1 MRKLLSFAGMVGL
14 VAALG
19 LVSLAA
25 SRTFTNDTGGP
36 VTGIRIT
43 FSEMVWITGYD
54 KTVFPTQDPVGVVSE
69 ITFSGGQLESLGQ
82 FQVTWSEEYA
92 TVLSHNWLSGSG
104 SSSRVQYP
112 TAFGIN
118 YAHPGWHLAQGEQSQ
133 ISNPAVLDSLR
144 GREKSLA
151 HLGEIY
157 QWLHRRFTGYSAGGA
172 TIGKATVDQLLASR
186 RLGGCHDYALV
197 YAAVARELGYPALM
211 VDTANVEWIKRF
223 QKGEQGPHVG
233 HVFVEVF
240 LIDKWVL
247 VDPTGGPYVEN
258 GYDPTKPAFRE
269 AGGGDY
275 GGASNGYYAMW
286 KGIDTRACGVHS
298 NEDNTHAMDSFA
310 RQVDVTT
317 VTYLAYVWKVF
328 AR

>member
-43 FSEMVWITGYD
+43 FSDMVWVTGYD

-69 ITFSGGQLESLGQ
+69 ITFSGGQLASLGH
-82 FQVTWSEEYA
+82 FQVTWNEEYA
-92 TVLSHNWLSGSG
+92 TVLSHSWLSGSG
-104 SSSRVQYP
+104 SLSRVQYP

-118 YAHPGWHLAQGEQSQ
+118 YAHPEWHLAQGEQSQ
-133 ISNPAVLDSLR
+133 VSSPAVLDSLR
-144 GREKSLA
+144 GREKGLA
-151 HLGEIY
+151 QLGEIY
-157 QWLHRRFTGYSAGGA
+157 QWLVRGFGEYNAGGA
-172 TIGKATVDQLLASR
+172 THGKVTVDELLASR

-211 VDTANVEWIKRF
+211 LETASVEWIERF
-223 QKGEQGPHVG
+223 QKGDRGVHAG

-240 LIDKWVL
+240 LIDRWVL
-247 VDPTGGPYVEN
+247 IDSTSGYYVHE
-258 GYDPTKPAFRE
+258 GYDPTNPAIAEPGKGF
-269 AGGGDY
+269 Y
-275 GGASNGYYAMW
+275 GESPVCYYVMK
-286 KGIDTRACGVHS
+286 KGTDARACGIDS
-298 NEDNTHAMDSFA
+298 NEENHRVMESFA
-310 RQVDVTT
+310 SQVDVTT
-317 VTYLAYVWKVF
+317 VTYPAYVWKVF

>member
-43 FSEMVWITGYD
+43 FSEMVWITGHD

-82 FQVTWSEEYA
+82 FQVTWNEEYA
-92 TVLSHNWLSGSG
+92 TVLLHEWITGSG
-104 SSSRVQYP
+104 APSSSRYQ
-112 TAFGIN
+112 TAFGID
-118 YAHPGWHLAQGEQSQ
+118 YAQPEKYLAQGEQSQ

-157 QWLHRRFTGYSAGGA
+157 QWLHRRFTSYSAGGA

-197 YAAVARELGYPALM
+197 YGAVARELGYPALM